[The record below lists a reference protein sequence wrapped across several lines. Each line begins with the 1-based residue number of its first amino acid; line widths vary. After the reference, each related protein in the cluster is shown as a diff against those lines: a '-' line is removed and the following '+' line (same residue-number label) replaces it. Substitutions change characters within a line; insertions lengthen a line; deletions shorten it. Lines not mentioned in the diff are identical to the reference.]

1 MMSIQDIEIAVMG
14 ISIVFASLCLL
25 AVVIYLMPR
34 ALALWDNKGQV
45 FAGKPSAAPVQTAP
59 AAPLPLNLTTAEKDM
74 ARHFYLL
81 AQRLG
86 EPFALPRLLYLA
98 ENLGVQRPHANLAR
112 LLAAR
117 YVLPNDTGY
126 FVWNEKAR
134 LST

>member
-1 MMSIQDIEIAVMG
+1 MISIHDIEVAVMG

-34 ALALWDNKGQV
+34 ALALWDNKGQL
-45 FAGKPSAAPVQTAP
+45 ASKPSPVPVQTAP
-59 AAPLPLNLTTAEKDM
+59 SVPLPLNLTAAERDM

-112 LLAAR
+112 LLAAH
-117 YVLPNDTGY
+117 YVLPDDRGY

-134 LST
+134 LSV